1 MSEAK
6 NGDTIKVH
14 YTGTL
19 ADGEVFDSSSG
30 RDPLEFTLG
39 QGQLIAGFEKAVRGR
54 SVGDTV
60 TTNIP
65 AAEAYGIVN
74 EDLVFTVAKTKV
86 PDNMEL
92 TVCRGLKLSDG
103 QGGSHRAVVTE
114 IGDEN
119 VKLDGNHPLAGND
132 LTFEIELVSVVAG

>member
-1 MSEAK
+1 MPEAK

-14 YTGTL
+14 YSGTL
-19 ADGEVFDSSSG
+19 ADGEVFDSSKG

-39 QGQLIAGFEKAVRGR
+39 NGQLIAGFEKAVRGR
-54 SVGDTV
+54 GEGETV

-74 EDLVFTVAKTKV
+74 EDLVFTIARSQF
-86 PDNMEL
+86 PDSMEL
-92 TVCRGLKLSDG
+92 TVGRALKVSDG
-103 QGGSHRAVVTE
+103 QGNSHRAVVTE

-119 VKLDGNHPLAGND
+119 VKLDGNHPLAGKD
-132 LTFEIELVSVVAG
+132 LTFEIELVSVVSA

>member
-6 NGDTIKVH
+6 DGDTIKTH

-19 ADGEVFDSSSG
+19 ADGEVFDSSRG

-39 QGQLIAGFEKAVRGR
+39 NGQLIVGFEKAVRGR
-54 SVGDTV
+54 SEGETV

-65 AAEAYGIVN
+65 AAEAYGVVN
-74 EDLVFTVAKTKV
+74 EDLVFTVARSQF
-86 PDNMEL
+86 PDSMEL
-92 TVCRGLKLSDG
+92 AVGRALKLSDG
-103 QGGSHRAVVTE
+103 QGSSHRAVVTE

-119 VKLDGNHPLAGND
+119 VKLDGNHPLAGKD
-132 LTFEIELVSVVAG
+132 LTFEIELVSVVSA

>member
-6 NGDTIKVH
+6 DGDTIKVH

-19 ADGEVFDSSSG
+19 ADGEVFDSSKG

-39 QGQLIAGFEKAVRGR
+39 NGQLIAGFEKAVRGR
-54 SVGDTV
+54 SEGETV

-65 AAEAYGIVN
+65 AAEAYGVVN
-74 EDLVFTVAKTKV
+74 EDLVFTVARSQF
-86 PDNMEL
+86 PDSMEL
-92 TVCRGLKLSDG
+92 AVGRALKLSDG
-103 QGGSHRAVVTE
+103 QGSSHRAVVTE

-119 VKLDGNHPLAGND
+119 VKLDGNHPLAGED
-132 LTFEIELVSVVAG
+132 LTFEIELVSVVSA

>member
-19 ADGEVFDSSSG
+19 ADGEVIDSSKG

-39 QGQLIAGFEKAVRGR
+39 QGQLIAGFEKPVRGR
-54 SVGDTV
+54 RAGDTV

-65 AAEAYGIVN
+65 AVEAYGIVN
-74 EDLVFTVAKTKV
+74 EDLVFTVARSKF

-92 TVCRGLKLSDG
+92 TVGRGLKLSDG
-103 QGGSHRAVVTE
+103 
-114 IGDEN
+114 
-119 VKLDGNHPLAGND
+119 
-132 LTFEIELVSVVAG
+132 